1 MPKFMQPETA
11 LARLVE
17 DEGASV
23 ADRVRALRMLAHPS
37 LCMLRRILHRSRHD
51 PARMPSRLLA
61 AAALAYAKEV
71 AWRKIRPARLP
82 KRENDNQTNALGI

>member
-23 ADRVRALRMLAHPS
+23 ADRVRALKMLLASCTLYAPANPSPLAH
-37 LCMLRRILHRSRHD
+37 R
-51 PARMPSRLLA
+51 
-61 AAALAYAKEV
+61 
-71 AWRKIRPARLP
+71 
-82 KRENDNQTNALGI
+82 TNARAIQIVSGCGVGVCERSPSKEGAATTTYVQAATTATGTT